1 MSERRA
7 LMYDAGLTRLIM
19 IPLAVRLLLPLGEP
33 GESGILPSVLML
45 TSS

>member
-1 MSERRA
+1 MTERSP
-7 LMYDAGLTRLIM
+7 LIHDAGLTRLIM

-45 TSS
+45 TGS